1 MRAVG
6 FSKFGGPEVLE
17 VVELPVPVPGP
28 GEVRIR
34 VAAAAVNPTDT
45 GMRAGG
51 RAEALAAHEPPWVA
65 GMDAAGVI
73 DEVGAGADWQV
84 GDEVMAV
91 VVPMRTGRG
100 AQAEQIVVPAAS
112 VARIP
117 AGASLVEASTL
128 PMNALTVRR
137 ALDLLGLQ
145 PGQTLA
151 VTGAAGAV
159 GGYAIQLGKVDGLRV
174 VADASPTD
182 EALVRELGADV
193 VVPRGPEVAQ
203 AFREAVP
210 EGVDGLIDAALI
222 GPPVLAA
229 IRDGGGLAVVRPF
242 QGETERGI
250 TVHRVAV
257 SDYATNQAALD
268 RLRELVE
275 QGAVTLRV
283 AETFPAEKAG
293 EAQAKLAAGG
303 VRGRMVITF

>member
-17 VVELPVPVPGP
+17 VVDLPVPVPGP
-28 GEVRIR
+28 GEVRIK

-45 GMRAGG
+45 GMRSGG
-51 RAEALAAHEPPWVA
+51 RADALAAFEPPWVA
-65 GMDAAGVI
+65 GMDAAGVVS
-73 DEVGAGADWQV
+73 EVGPGVDWQV
-84 GDEVMAV
+84 GDQVMAV

-100 AQAEQIVVPAAS
+100 AQAEEIVVPAAS

-137 ALDLLGLQ
+137 ALDLLDLKA
-145 PGQTLA
+145 GQTLA

-159 GGYAIQLGKVDGLRV
+159 GGYAIQLGKADGLRIL
-174 VADASPTD
+174 ADAAPKD
-182 EALVRELGADV
+182 EAIVRELGADV
-193 VVPRGPEVAQ
+193 VVPRGPEVAK

-222 GPPVLAA
+222 GPSVLGA

-257 SDYATNQAALD
+257 SDYATNSSALD
-268 RLRELVE
+268 RLREQVE

-283 AETFPAEKAG
+283 AETVTPERAG

>member
-1 MRAVG
+1 MRAVC

-17 VVELPVPVPGP
+17 VAELPDPVPGP
-28 GEVRIR
+28 GEVRIK

-45 GMRAGG
+45 GMRSGG
-51 RAEALAAHEPPWVA
+51 RAEALAAFEPPWVA

-73 DEVGAGADWQV
+73 DEVGPGADWQV
-84 GDEVMAV
+84 GEEVMAI

-100 AQAEQIVVPAAS
+100 AQAEQVVVPAAS

-137 ALDLLGLQ
+137 ALDLLNLQ

-159 GGYAIQLGKVDGLRV
+159 GGYAIQLGKADGLRIL
-174 VADASPTD
+174 ADAAEKD
-182 EALVRELGADV
+182 EAIVRGLGADV
-193 VVPRGPEVAQ
+193 VVPRGPDVAK
-203 AFREAVP
+203 AFREAAP

-222 GPPVLAA
+222 GPPVLTA

-250 TVHRVAV
+250 TIHRVAV
-257 SDYATNQAALD
+257 SDYATNQEALN
-268 RLRELVE
+268 RLREQVE

-283 AETFPAEKAG
+283 AGTFPPEKAG
-293 EAQAKLAAGG
+293 EAQEKLAAGG

>member
-1 MRAVG
+1 MG

-17 VVELPVPVPGP
+17 VVDLPVPVPGP
-28 GEVRIR
+28 GEVRIK

-45 GMRAGG
+45 GMRSGG
-51 RAEALAAHEPPWVA
+51 RADALAAFEPPWVA
-65 GMDAAGVI
+65 GMDAAGVVS
-73 DEVGAGADWQV
+73 EVGPGVDWQV
-84 GDEVMAV
+84 GDQVMAV

-100 AQAEQIVVPAAS
+100 AQAEEIVVPAAS

-137 ALDLLGLQ
+137 ALDLLDLKA
-145 PGQTLA
+145 GQTLA

-159 GGYAIQLGKVDGLRV
+159 GGYAIQLGKADGLRIL
-174 VADASPTD
+174 ADAAPKD
-182 EALVRELGADV
+182 EAIVRELGADV
-193 VVPRGPEVAQ
+193 VVPRGPEVAK

-222 GPPVLAA
+222 GPSVLGA

-257 SDYATNQAALD
+257 SDYATNSSALD
-268 RLRELVE
+268 RLREQVE

-283 AETFPAEKAG
+283 AETVTPERAG

>member
-1 MRAVG
+1 MRAVC

-17 VVELPVPVPGP
+17 VQELPVPVPGP
-28 GEVRIR
+28 GEVRIK

-51 RAEALAAHEPPWVA
+51 RAEALAAFEPPWVA
-65 GMDAAGVI
+65 GMDAAGVV
-73 DEVGAGADWQV
+73 DEVGPGVDWQV

-91 VVPMRTGRG
+91 VLPMSTGRG
-100 AQAEQIVVPAAS
+100 AQCESIVVPAAS

-137 ALDLLGLQ
+137 ALDLLDLK

-159 GGYAIQLGKVDGLRV
+159 GGYAIQLGKVDGLRILG
-174 VADASPTD
+174 DASPKD

-193 VVPRGPEVAQ
+193 VVPRGPDVAK

-229 IRDGGGLAVVRPF
+229 IRDGGALAVVRPF

-257 SDYATNQAALD
+257 SDYAKNSAALD

-283 AETFPAEKAG
+283 AETFPPEKAG
-293 EAQAKLAAGG
+293 EAQEKLAAGG

>member
-1 MRAVG
+1 MRAVC

-17 VVELPVPVPGP
+17 VAELPDPVPGP
-28 GEVRIR
+28 GEVRIK

-45 GMRAGG
+45 GMRSGG
-51 RAEALAAHEPPWVA
+51 RAEALAAFEPPWVA

-73 DEVGAGADWQV
+73 DEVGPGADWQV
-84 GDEVMAV
+84 GEEVMAI

-100 AQAEQIVVPAAS
+100 AQAEQVVVPAAS

-137 ALDLLGLQ
+137 ALDLLNLQ

-159 GGYAIQLGKVDGLRV
+159 GGYAIQLGKADGLRV
-174 VADASPTD
+174 LADAAEKD
-182 EALVRELGADV
+182 EAIVRGLGADV
-193 VVPRGPEVAQ
+193 VVPRGPDVAK
-203 AFREAVP
+203 AFREAAP

-222 GPPVLAA
+222 GPPVLTA

-242 QGETERGI
+242 QGETERDI
-250 TVHRVAV
+250 TIHRVAV
-257 SDYATNQAALD
+257 SDYATNQEALN
-268 RLRELVE
+268 RLREQVE

-283 AETFPAEKAG
+283 AGTFPPEKAG
-293 EAQAKLAAGG
+293 EAQEKLAAGG

>member
-28 GEVRIR
+28 GEVRIK

-45 GMRAGG
+45 GMRSGG
-51 RAEALAAHEPPWVA
+51 RAEALKDLEPPWVA

-73 DEVGAGADWQV
+73 DEVGAGADWRV

-91 VVPMRTGRG
+91 VVPARTGRG
-100 AQAEQIVVPAAS
+100 AQCEQIVVPAAS

-117 AGASLVEASTL
+117 AGSSLVEASTL

-137 ALDLLGLQ
+137 ALDLLALQ

-159 GGYAIQLGKVDGLRV
+159 GGYAIQMGKADGLRI
-174 VADASPTD
+174 VADASPKD
-182 EALVRELGADV
+182 EALVHELGADV
-193 VVPRGPEVAQ
+193 VVPRGPEVGK

-210 EGVDGLIDAALI
+210 DGVDGLIDAALI
-222 GPPVLAA
+222 GPSVLAA

-242 QGETERGI
+242 QGETERDI

-268 RLRELVE
+268 RLREQVE

-283 AETFPAEKAG
+283 AETFPAEKAA
-293 EAQAKLAAGG
+293 EAQEKLAAGG

>member
-1 MRAVG
+1 MRAVS

-17 VVELPVPVPGP
+17 VAELPTPVPGP
-28 GEVRIR
+28 GEVRIK

-45 GMRAGG
+45 GMRSGG
-51 RAEALAAHEPPWVA
+51 RAEALAAFEAPWVA

-73 DEVGAGADWQV
+73 DEVGPGADWQV
-84 GDEVMAV
+84 GDEVMAI

-100 AQAEQIVVPAAS
+100 AQCEQIVVPAGS
-112 VARIP
+112 VARVP

-137 ALDLLGLQ
+137 ALDLLDLE

-159 GGYAIQLGKVDGLRV
+159 GGYAIQLGKADGLRV
-174 VADASPTD
+174 LADASPKD
-182 EALVRELGADV
+182 ESIVAELGADV
-193 VVPRGPEVAQ
+193 VVPRGPEVAK
-203 AFREAVP
+203 AFRDAAP

-222 GPPVLAA
+222 GPSVLAA

-250 TVHRVAV
+250 TVHRVQV

-268 RLRELVE
+268 RLREQVE
-275 QGAVTLRV
+275 AGAVTLRV
-283 AETFPAEKAG
+283 AETFPPERAA
-293 EAQAKLAAGG
+293 EAQEKLAAGG
-303 VRGRMVITF
+303 VRGRLVITF

>member
-17 VVELPVPVPGP
+17 VVELPVPEPGP
-28 GEVRIR
+28 GEVRIK

-45 GMRAGG
+45 GMRSGG
-51 RAEALAAHEPPWVA
+51 RAEALAAFEPPWVA

-73 DEVGAGADWQV
+73 DAVGAGADWQV

-91 VVPMRTGRG
+91 VLPMRTGRG

-159 GGYAIQLGKVDGLRV
+159 GGYAVQLGKVEGLRV
-174 VADASPTD
+174 LGDASPKD
-182 EALVRELGADV
+182 ESLVRELGADV
-193 VVPRGPEVAQ
+193 VVPRGPEVAK
-203 AFREAVP
+203 AFREAAP

-257 SDYATNQAALD
+257 SDYGTNQAALD

-275 QGAVTLRV
+275 QGSVTLRV
-283 AETFPAEKAG
+283 AEVFPPERAG
-293 EAQAKLAAGG
+293 EAQEKLAAGG

>member
-1 MRAVG
+1 MRAVC

-17 VVELPVPVPGP
+17 VAELPDPVPGP
-28 GEVRIR
+28 GEVRIK

-45 GMRAGG
+45 GMRSGG
-51 RAEALAAHEPPWVA
+51 RAEALAAFEPPWVA

-73 DEVGAGADWQV
+73 DEVGPGADWQV
-84 GDEVMAV
+84 GEEVMAI

-100 AQAEQIVVPAAS
+100 AQAEQVVVPAAS

-137 ALDLLGLQ
+137 ALDLLNLQ

-159 GGYAIQLGKVDGLRV
+159 GGYAIQLGKADGLRV
-174 VADASPTD
+174 LADAAEKD
-182 EALVRELGADV
+182 EAIVRGLGADV
-193 VVPRGPEVAQ
+193 VVPRGPDVAK
-203 AFREAVP
+203 AFREAAP

-222 GPPVLAA
+222 GPPVLTA

-250 TVHRVAV
+250 TIHRVAV
-257 SDYATNQAALD
+257 SDYATNQEALN
-268 RLRELVE
+268 RLREQVE

-283 AETFPAEKAG
+283 AGTFPPEKAG
-293 EAQAKLAAGG
+293 EAQEKLAAGG